1 LFEVWERKGQDQKFG
16 DFYMPK
22 ARNSAAAAKQLGPGE
37 AARDITKPRD
47 LPAGGNGQLS
57 GDAQKGP
64 GSHKQMHA
72 TSKEQQDLKMKT
84 KKVSFA
90 GQVSRDVAE
99 VAVSSFNQQRSCR
112 DTPLVAEDAC
122 QQGGPSSVTTD
133 QIVMLAAEVMKN
145 YHAGCP
151 PEYIKWL
158 WMDWWSACVREPFP
172 EPKSQC
178 EAGSGIARKTKSMKR
193 RDRKIILEVIRGYER

>member
-1 LFEVWERKGQDQKFG
+1 
-16 DFYMPK
+16 MPK

-64 GSHKQMHA
+64 GPHKQMHA

-112 DTPLVAEDAC
+112 DTLQAVPKIKSEWILALVEAVQREQHVHGGVADVRLQQLWRQWWQHARPQQDAH
-122 QQGGPSSVTTD
+122 QEGPSMRT
-133 QIVMLAAEVMKN
+133 AAVHLVSKHDGYSEMT
-145 YHAGCP
+145 
-151 PEYIKWL
+151 
-158 WMDWWSACVREPFP
+158 
-172 EPKSQC
+172 
-178 EAGSGIARKTKSMKR
+178 KTQKR
-193 RDRKIILEVIRGYER
+193 RMRRKRLMVPTC